1 MKWIPYFQRWLRRPE
16 IESKDLDYAVHVT
29 FSTPLGR
36 TVLEWLF
43 ADYYMSTVATTD
55 ALKLA
60 AHNGAR
66 EVIQQI
72 IERFD
77 RVENPEAK

>member
-1 MKWIPYFQRWLRRPE
+1 MKWVDKFFHWIRRRE
-16 IESKDLDYAVHVT
+16 IESKDLDYAIHVT
-29 FSTPLGR
+29 FSTPHGR
-36 TVLEWLF
+36 MVLDWLF
-43 ADYYMSTVATTD
+43 ADYYMSTCGSTD

-77 RVENPEAK
+77 RIENPEAK